1 MGKTPNTS
9 LYLKQSDRERNA
21 IRKLQKCGKTDLA
34 EKRLFHFLDKC
45 DIQFTDCF
53 AAMDV
58 SGNGRIS
65 IVEFTTG
72 LKALNILDDEQIDLL
87 TTSVFKEKNDEVDY
101 KQLTRHF
108 RESAVSFKI
117 KLRLREAAF
126 KISIFVFLIAPLMC
140 FISAAILGGLLA
152 CLEEWSYEDSFYTIV
167 QEITQIGIDMGTG
180 NMQVRS
186 HFSKIYVS
194 ICGIYCLSF
203 LAIIIGI
210 VAGPLLTPVQ
220 QALSMQIEDAGLE
233 DIVGN
238 VDISHVDDPQLY
250 TLRNVL
256 LNSKK
261 ISDYHSALIGYLES
275 QFDHIEENQKNHE
288 RILTKIM
295 NDMEEERC
303 NRVLQD
309 GRNETAAQPSPAINI
324 SEEVLWVEKPAEA
337 APVRKKTRPKPEHKL
352 LLQGISK
359 HHSDVEAARSELAK
373 KLQFNVDFAAG
384 NE

>member
-1 MGKTPNTS
+1 MRNFTNIRQ
-9 LYLKQSDRERNA
+9 LHLRQSDHEKA
-21 IRKLQKCGKTDLA
+21 EIRKLRKCGKIDLA

-45 DIQFTDCF
+45 SIQFTDCF

-87 TTSVFKEKNDEVDY
+87 TTNVFKDKNDDEVDY

-108 RESAVSFKI
+108 RESAVSYKI
-117 KLRLREAAF
+117 NRRLREAAF
-126 KISIFVFLIAPLMC
+126 KILIFVFFLAPLMC
-140 FISAAILGGLLA
+140 FISAAVLGGLLA
-152 CLEEWSYEDSFYTIV
+152 ALENWSYEDSFYVIV
-167 QEITQIGIDMGTG
+167 QEITQIGINMGIDELE
-180 NMQVRS
+180 VKD

-203 LAIIIGI
+203 LALIIGI
-210 VAGPLLTPVQ
+210 VAGPLLTPIQ
-220 QALSMQIEDAGLE
+220 QALNMQIEDEGLE

-261 ISDYHSALIGYLES
+261 ISDYNSALIGYLET
-275 QFDHIEENQKNHE
+275 QFDHIEETQKNHE

-303 NRVLQD
+303 KKR
-309 GRNETAAQPSPAINI
+309 ETVAQPSPAINI
-324 SEEVLWVEKPAEA
+324 FEEVLWVEKPAET
-337 APVRKKTRPKPEHKL
+337 APFRKKTRPKPEHKL
-352 LLQGISK
+352 LLQGMSK
-359 HHSDVEAARSELAK
+359 HHSDIEASRSELAK
-373 KLQFNVDFAAG
+373 KLHLGATTK
-384 NE
+384 